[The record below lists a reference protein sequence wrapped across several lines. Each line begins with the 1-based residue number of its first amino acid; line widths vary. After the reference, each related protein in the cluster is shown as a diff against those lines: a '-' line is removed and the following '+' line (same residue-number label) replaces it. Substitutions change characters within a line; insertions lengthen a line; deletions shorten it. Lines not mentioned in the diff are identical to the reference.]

1 VSQTGDRDRRA
12 AIEQWV
18 IGVCTQLGLPVAAS
32 DDDFF
37 DAGGTSLALARIVAR
52 AEQEF
57 GAEALS
63 PEELIEQSTV
73 GQIAATIL
81 GNTMTGSNTTGSN
94 TTGTAPSTAE
104 H

>member
-1 VSQTGDRDRRA
+1 VGRTSDPDRQA

-18 IGVCTQLGLPVAAS
+18 INACAQLGLPIAAS

-37 DAGGTSLALARIVAR
+37 DAGGTSLSVIRFIAR
-52 AEQEF
+52 AEEEF

-63 PEELIEQSTV
+63 PEELIEQSV
-73 GQIAATIL
+73 VRQIAATIL
-81 GNTMTGSNTTGSN
+81 RNTTI
-94 TTGTAPSTAE
+94 GTVPSAAE